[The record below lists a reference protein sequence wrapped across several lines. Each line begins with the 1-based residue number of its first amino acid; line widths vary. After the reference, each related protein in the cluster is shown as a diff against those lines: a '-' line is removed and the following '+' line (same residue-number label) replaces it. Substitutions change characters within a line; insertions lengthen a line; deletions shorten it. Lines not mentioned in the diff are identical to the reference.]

1 MRALYCFLSLIL
13 VFAIGCKN
21 DDENEQ
27 TKDFTGRS
35 IEYPLL
41 QGSEY
46 KTSGTITFL
55 ERRDKSLQAIIKI
68 GPSGME
74 GYHHPAHLH
83 YGAFEMEAPMAAMLY
98 PVDGMTGEGITEK
111 VILEDDTILTFEELL
126 IFDGHIKVHGD
137 DGPNK
142 DLILAYAN
150 IGKNKDIPVTPP
162 SPYAIS
168 LCR

>member
-1 MRALYCFLSLIL
+1 ML
-13 VFAIGCKN
+13 VFAGCKN

-27 TKDFTGRS
+27 PNDFTGRS

-41 QGSEY
+41 PGSEY
-46 KTSGTITFL
+46 KTSGTITFH
-55 ERRDKSLQAIIKI
+55 ERMDKSLQAVIEI
-68 GPSGME
+68 GASGME

-83 YGAFEMEAPMAAMLY
+83 YGVFEMEAPMAAMLH
-98 PVDGMTGEGITEK
+98 PVNGMTGKGITEK
-111 VILEDDTILTFEELL
+111 VVLKDDTILTFEELL
-126 IFDGHIKVHGD
+126 TFDGHIKVHGD

-150 IGKNKDIPVTPP
+150 IGINKDKPATPP
-162 SPYAIS
+162 SSYAIS

>member
-1 MRALYCFLSLIL
+1 MKALYCFLSLIL

-27 TKDFTGRS
+27 AKGFTGRS
-35 IEYPLL
+35 IEYSLHK
-41 QGSEY
+41 GSEY
-46 KTSGTITFL
+46 ETSGTITFL
-55 ERRDKSLQAIIKI
+55 EREDKSLQAIIKI

-74 GYHHPAHLH
+74 GYHPAHLH
-83 YGAFEMEAPMAAMLY
+83 YGVFEMEAPMAAMLY
-98 PVDGMTGEGITEK
+98 PVDGMTGEGITER

-150 IGKNKDIPVTPP
+150 IGKNKDKPLIFP
-162 SPYAIS
+162 SSYAIS